1 MSLLTFQGDVCVSEP
16 PITPTNVIFIVAA
29 ISVGGTII
37 VLLIGCLVAKKFIL
51 SEEEELDHL
60 ELNKLES
67 QLRKSDDKYIARNQS
82 GFEEENEIDNVQNS
96 EEDIETDLKF
106 ELQEDANY
114 FDCVSIAQNQ
124 SGVED
129 ESASISSSK
138 FWTL

>member
-16 PITPTNVIFIVAA
+16 LITPTNVIFIVAA

-37 VLLIGCLVAKKFIL
+37 VLLIGCLVAKKLNL

-67 QLRKSDDKYIARNQS
+67 QLRKSDDKYIAQNQS
-82 GFEEENEIDNVQNS
+82 GFKEENEIDNVQNL

-114 FDCVSIAQNQ
+114 FDCVSIAQYQ